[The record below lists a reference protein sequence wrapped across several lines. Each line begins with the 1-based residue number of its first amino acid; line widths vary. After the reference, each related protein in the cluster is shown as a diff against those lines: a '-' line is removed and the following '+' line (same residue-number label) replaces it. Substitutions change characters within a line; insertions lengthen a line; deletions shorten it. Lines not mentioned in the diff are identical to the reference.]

1 LVAAQLLGSA
11 SVCFAQTLSAI
22 TPNNGDVGGT
32 FNVALTGSGFINY
45 PQNPQIFDTM
55 EAISVTNPTWVSSS
69 LVTATFSVS
78 SSASPGTDT
87 VEMYLDDGRYAGSVS
102 FTILPPPQITS
113 LSPNSA
119 IAGGSGFTLT
129 VNGAG
134 FASGSVVRWNGTSL
148 STTGVSA
155 TQLTAQVPANL
166 IATPGTAAVTVAV
179 DSLTSN
185 SLNFTIVG
193 PNITL
198 LTPNTAIAGGPAF
211 TLTVNGL
218 DFVSGAVVQW
228 NGSPL
233 NTTFTGISQLTAQ
246 VPASL
251 IATAGT
257 AAVTVVQNAV
267 TSNSVNFTIAPG
279 AVITSLSPSTAT
291 AGGAAFTLTVNGTGF
306 VSSAVVQWNGTA
318 LSTTFVS
325 ATQLTAQVTASLIAT
340 AGTAAVTVLQNAA
353 TSNSVNFT
361 IAAGPVITSLS
372 PSTATAGAAAFTLTV
387 NGTGFVSGAVV
398 QWNGTALNTTFVS
411 ATQLTAQVTASLIAT
426 AGTAAVTVLENAVT
440 SNSVNFTI
448 VVGPVI
454 TSLSPSTAT
463 AGAAAFT
470 LTVNGTG
477 FVSGAV
483 VQWNST
489 ALSTTF
495 VSATQLTAQVTAT
508 LIAAAGTAAVTVLEN
523 AVTSNS
529 VNFTIAAGPMITS
542 LSPSTATAGAVAF
555 TLTVNGTG
563 FVSSAV
569 VQWNGAALNTTFV
582 SATQLTAQVAAN
594 LIGTAGTA
602 AVTVV
607 QNAVTSNSLNFTIA
621 AGPAI
626 TSLSPNTATAGG
638 AAFTLTVNG
647 TGFVSGAVVQWN
659 GAALSTTFVS
669 VTQLTA
675 QVAASLIATAATA
688 AVTVL
693 ENEVTSNSINF
704 TIAAVPLPG
713 VSLTGLAATT
723 LPTQTTSVGVLL
735 NSPATTQLDGTLTIT
750 FQADPG
756 DSNTPPG
763 YQDPN
768 LMFVSSGA
776 TTVDFSIPAE
786 GTTTA
791 TLGIQ
796 QGTVAG
802 TITVTMTSLVAGT
815 TNVLPQPAPSGS
827 VTVSRLAPVISS
839 GSVKIVNLTSTGFQ
853 VQLDAFSTPRD
864 VTGATFN
871 FSGTGLT
878 GTTSFQVSLTS
889 IASDWFSSTAGL
901 KNGGN
906 FQLTVPFTFSGDTSV
921 LTGVSVTLSNSVGSS
936 SPVAGGD

>member
-1 LVAAQLLGSA
+1 MLRQIRKSGPEDTQRPRPQREPASLSRGALIAATCLVAAQLLGSA

-361 IAAGPVITSLS
+361 IAA
-372 PSTATAGAAAFTLTV
+372 
-387 NGTGFVSGAVV
+387 
-398 QWNGTALNTTFVS
+398 
-411 ATQLTAQVTASLIAT
+411 
-426 AGTAAVTVLENAVT
+426 
-440 SNSVNFTI
+440 
-448 VVGPVI
+448 GPVI